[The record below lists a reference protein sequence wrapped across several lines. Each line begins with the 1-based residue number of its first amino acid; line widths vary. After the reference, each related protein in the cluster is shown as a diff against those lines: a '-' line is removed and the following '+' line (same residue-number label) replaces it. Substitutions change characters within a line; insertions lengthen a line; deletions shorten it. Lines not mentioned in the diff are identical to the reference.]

1 MARPVKRRVVK
12 NETVDNNSVMETVV
26 DDSEMENVT
35 EDSPVE
41 EEKEISKPSK
51 KKWEKN
57 DSVLCH
63 SIMTGG
69 TYMEGIKTKKLYVF
83 ESFGASDEVEYQDL
97 VAAINT
103 NSAFV
108 FLPMIIIDDEE
119 FIQSNARI
127 KKFYN
132 DMYSP
137 KDLSKILNLSIS
149 NMVEILPKLPLGAQ
163 ESLKSIATTKIA
175 NGTLD
180 SVSKIKALDDFF
192 GTQMMLLT
200 GLYDDE

>member
-12 NETVDNNSVMETVV
+12 NETVDNDSVMETVIN
-26 DDSEMENVT
+26 DETEDVT
-35 EDSPVE
+35 ENSPVE
-41 EEKEISKPSK
+41 EEKEISKPPK

-57 DSVLCH
+57 DSILCH

-83 ESFGASDEVEYQDL
+83 ESYGASDEVEYQDL
-97 VAAINT
+97 IAAINT

-200 GLYDDE
+200 GLYDNE